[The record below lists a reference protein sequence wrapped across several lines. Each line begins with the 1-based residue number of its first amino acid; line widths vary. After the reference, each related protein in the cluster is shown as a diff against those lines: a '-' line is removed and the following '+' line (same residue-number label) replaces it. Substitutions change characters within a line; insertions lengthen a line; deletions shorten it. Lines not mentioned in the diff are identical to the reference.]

1 MRAELGRRGALAV
14 AAGVIGLSLRPV
26 PAAAE
31 TQPATAAA
39 IRRAIGDR
47 TPREGRVAL
56 RLPNIAEN
64 GNSVPLAVTVESP
77 MTAEDH
83 VRALHLFADKNPAPE
98 VASFRFTPAMGRAAA
113 DTRIRLG
120 ETQDVIALA
129 EMSDGSVFIARAE
142 VKVTIGG
149 CGG

>member
-1 MRAELGRRGALAV
+1 MQRGLGRRGALAV
-14 AAGVIGLSLRPV
+14 AAGVIGLSLRPL

-31 TQPATAAA
+31 MQAATAAA
-39 IRRAIGDR
+39 IRRVIGDR
-47 TPREGRVAL
+47 APREGRVAL

-83 VRALHLFADKNPAPE
+83 VRALHVFADKNPAPE

-120 ETQDVIALA
+120 ETQDVIAVA